1 MTAALIP
8 LFTIIVLGALA
19 ARSGYVPAATIAPL
33 STFVVRVALPAL
45 IFTAVTSAP
54 LGESINP
61 AFLGGFALGCLVM
74 LLAGIAIGRLV
85 FKLPINQAAAF
96 ALGMSNSNS
105 GFMGYPIA
113 LSLIGP
119 AAAPML
125 AQAMIVEN
133 VLIIPLA
140 MTLIDSRGRG
150 DKAAGA
156 GRLAAIVVSALS
168 NPVIIAVIAGL
179 AVAASGVVLPAPL
192 REAANMLSRVA
203 APVAL
208 FAVGTTVAT
217 APMGGVAGMLAA
229 VVIGKLVFH
238 PLVMAGSM
246 AIMPGIDPL
255 TLGGGI
261 IFAAV
266 PMLSIYPLIA
276 HRAGMHVLAASA
288 LLAATTL
295 SFGSLWVVVH
305 LIAPLISP

>member
-8 LFTIIVLGALA
+8 LFTLIVLGALA
-19 ARSGYVPAATIAPL
+19 ARTGYVPAATIAPL

-61 AFLGGFALGCLVM
+61 AFLGGFALGCLIM
-74 LLAGIAIGRLV
+74 LAAGITIGRLA
-85 FKLPINQAAAF
+85 FGLTINQAAAF
-96 ALGMSNSNS
+96 GLGMANSNS

-133 VLIIPLA
+133 VLLIPLA

-150 DKAAGA
+150 AGA
-156 GRLAAIVVSALS
+156 GRLMAIVVSART
-168 NPVIIAVIAGL
+168 NPVIIAVGARL
-179 AVAASGVVLPAPL
+179 AVAASGFVLPAPL
-192 REAANMLSRVA
+192 REAALMLSRVA
-203 APVAL
+203 APLAL

-217 APMGGVAGMLAA
+217 APLGGVAGMLA
-229 VVIGKLVFH
+229 VVVVGKLVFH

-246 AIMPGIDPL
+246 ALMPGIDAL

-288 LLAATTL
+288 LLVATTL
-295 SFGSLWVVVH
+295 SFGTLWVVVQ
-305 LIAPLISP
+305 LIAPLIAP

>member
-8 LFTIIVLGALA
+8 LFTLIVLGALA
-19 ARSGYVPAATIAPL
+19 ARTGYVPAATIAPL

-61 AFLGGFALGCLVM
+61 AFLGGFALGCLIM
-74 LLAGIAIGRLV
+74 LAAGITIGRLA
-85 FKLPINQAAAF
+85 FGLTINQAAAF
-96 ALGMSNSNS
+96 GLGMANSNS

-133 VLIIPLA
+133 VLLIPLA

-150 DKAAGA
+150 AGA
-156 GRLAAIVVSALS
+156 GRLMAIVVSALS
-168 NPVIIAVIAGL
+168 NPVIIAVGAGL
-179 AVAASGVVLPAPL
+179 AVAASGFVLPAPL
-192 REAANMLSRVA
+192 REAALMLSRVA
-203 APVAL
+203 APLAL

-217 APMGGVAGMLAA
+217 APLGGVAGMLA
-229 VVIGKLVFH
+229 VVVVGKLVFH

-246 AIMPGIDPL
+246 ALMPGIDAL

-276 HRAGMHVLAASA
+276 HRAEMHVLAASA
-288 LLAATTL
+288 LLVATTL
-295 SFGSLWVVVH
+295 SFGTLWVVVH
-305 LIAPLISP
+305 LIAPLIAP

>member
-8 LFTIIVLGALA
+8 LFTLIVLGALA
-19 ARSGYVPAATIAPL
+19 ARTGYVPAATIAPL

-61 AFLGGFALGCLVM
+61 AFLGGFALGCLIM
-74 LLAGIAIGRLV
+74 LAAGITIGRLA
-85 FKLPINQAAAF
+85 FGLTINQAAAF
-96 ALGMSNSNS
+96 GLGMANSNS

-133 VLIIPLA
+133 VLLIPLA

-150 DKAAGA
+150 AGA
-156 GRLAAIVVSALS
+156 GRLMAIVVSALS
-168 NPVIIAVIAGL
+168 NPVIIAVGAGL
-179 AVAASGVVLPAPL
+179 AVAASGFVLPAPL
-192 REAANMLSRVA
+192 REAALMLSRVA
-203 APVAL
+203 APLAL

-217 APMGGVAGMLAA
+217 APLGGVAGMLA
-229 VVIGKLVFH
+229 VVVVGKLVFH

-246 AIMPGIDPL
+246 ALMPGIDAL

-288 LLAATTL
+288 LLVATTL
-295 SFGSLWVVVH
+295 SFGTLWVVVH
-305 LIAPLISP
+305 LIAPLIAP

>member
-8 LFTIIVLGALA
+8 LFTLIVLGALA
-19 ARSGYVPAATIAPL
+19 ARTGYVPAATLAPL

-61 AFLGGFALGCLVM
+61 AFLGGFALGCLIM
-74 LLAGIAIGRLV
+74 LAAGITIGRLV
-85 FKLPINQAAAF
+85 FGLTINQAAAF
-96 ALGMSNSNS
+96 GLGMANSNS

-133 VLIIPLA
+133 VLLIPLA
-140 MTLIDSRGRG
+140 MTLIDSRGGRG
-150 DKAAGA
+150 DGA
-156 GRLAAIVVSALS
+156 GRLAAIAVSALS
-168 NPVIIAVIAGL
+168 NPVIIAVVAGL
-179 AVAASGVVLPAPL
+179 AVAASGFVLPDPL
-192 REAANMLSRVA
+192 REAALMLSRVA
-203 APVAL
+203 APLAL

-217 APMGGVAGMLAA
+217 APLGGVAGMLAV

-246 AIMPGIDPL
+246 ALMPGIDPL

-288 LLAATTL
+288 LLVATTL

-305 LIAPLISP
+305 LIAPLIAP